1 MIWVTVISIAPVED
15 TVDLVENTRKKSSL
29 IVQDVQLVIRIHVC
43 ILLNLLTKILHNG
56 LLII

>member
-43 ILLNLLTKILHNG
+43 ILLKFVD
-56 LLII
+56 

>member
-29 IVQDVQLVIRIHVC
+29 IVQDVQLVIRIHICV
-43 ILLNLLTKILHNG
+43 LPKFVKILHKR